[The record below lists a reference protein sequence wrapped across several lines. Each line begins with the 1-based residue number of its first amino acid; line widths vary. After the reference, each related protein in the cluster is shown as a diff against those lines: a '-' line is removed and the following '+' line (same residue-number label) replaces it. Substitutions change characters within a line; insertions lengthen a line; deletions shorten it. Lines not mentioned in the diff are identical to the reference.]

1 MKVRSATGQWRLL
14 SLIET
19 VAPLKPSLWLARGA
33 MLIDCAVLEPATRHP
48 KKRLKEIGAIV
59 RKLVIQGFEAQA

>member
-1 MKVRSATGQWRLL
+1 
-14 SLIET
+14 
-19 VAPLKPSLWLARGA
+19 